1 MRRFGYIRPIT
12 KRGKAYLEAS
22 YQPPLELLA
31 KYPNLKKRYTKTM
44 RPEYRPELEAWLYEN
59 EQAIKQGIWTPPV
72 RLNRKD
78 LLKDAITLR
87 EYAEKYVDE
96 HRKPDGS
103 PLAPTTIAK
112 HREWLD
118 RYIYPT
124 FGSKDIRTIAS
135 QDIRDWWDSFG
146 VDTAGN
152 GAVQRFNT
160 YKLLRS
166 IFRHAATTRLDET
179 GRTLIPSTPCTIQ
192 PARPRTK
199 HESIVASYKELD
211 ILANHMPPYLA
222 VSIYLGG
229 VCGLREGE
237 ICALTRKDID
247 LDSMNVNVDKAVKQ
261 VNELGKPRQLIV
273 GDPKSANSVRKVPIP
288 VWLKDTLEEHLI
300 KYVEDEADALIIKA
314 PRTRTVLAPQQLRA
328 NWYKAL
334 KHVPRLE
341 GMHFHD
347 LRHTALTHY
356 GEAGASLAELMEIAG
371 HSDIKTVTVYQ
382 NISREQRERTA
393 ERLDSQMQA
402 SISSQSVESLEVAK
416 TSVTDPLIS
425 VLGNLSVS
433 AQVDV
438 LKSLD
443 KDRQARIIAALPQER
458 QVEVLPL
465 LL

>member
-1 MRRFGYIRPIT
+1 
-12 KRGKAYLEAS
+12 
-22 YQPPLELLA
+22 
-31 KYPNLKKRYTKTM
+31 
-44 RPEYRPELEAWLYEN
+44 
-59 EQAIKQGIWTPPV
+59 
-72 RLNRKD
+72 
-78 LLKDAITLR
+78 
-87 EYAEKYVDE
+87 
-96 HRKPDGS
+96 
-103 PLAPTTIAK
+103 
-112 HREWLD
+112 
-118 RYIYPT
+118 
-124 FGSKDIRTIAS
+124 
-135 QDIRDWWDSFG
+135 
-146 VDTAGN
+146 
-152 GAVQRFNT
+152 
-160 YKLLRS
+160 
-166 IFRHAATTRLDET
+166 
-179 GRTLIPSTPCTIQ
+179 
-192 PARPRTK
+192 
-199 HESIVASYKELD
+199 
-211 ILANHMPPYLA
+211 MPPYLA

-425 VLGNLSVS
+425 VLGNLPVS

>member
-1 MRRFGYIRPIT
+1 
-12 KRGKAYLEAS
+12 
-22 YQPPLELLA
+22 
-31 KYPNLKKRYTKTM
+31 M
-44 RPEYRPELEAWLYEN
+44 RPEYLPELEAWLYEN
-59 EQAIKQGIWTPPV
+59 EQAIKQGTWVPPV
-72 RLNRKD
+72 RLKRKD

-87 EYAEKYVDE
+87 EYAETYVNE

-103 PLAPTTIAK
+103 MLAPTTIAK

-118 RYIYPT
+118 RYIYPAL
-124 FGSKDIRTIAS
+124 GDKDIRIITEK
-135 QDIRDWWDSFG
+135 DIRAWWDNFG

-179 GRTLIPSTPCTIQ
+179 GRTLINSSPCTIQ
-192 PARPRTK
+192 PSRPRTK
-199 HESIVASYKELD
+199 HESIVASYTELD
-211 ILANHMPPYLA
+211 ELAAHMPPYLA

-247 LDSMNVNVDKAVKQ
+247 LETMRVNVDKAVKQ
-261 VNELGKPRQLIV
+261 VNELGKPRKLII
-273 GDPKSANSVRKVPIP
+273 GGPKSVNSIRKVPVP
-288 VWLKDTLEEHLI
+288 QWLQETLEEHLI
-300 KYVEDEADALIIKA
+300 TYVEEEPDALIIKA
-314 PRTRTVLAPQQLRA
+314 PRTRSVLAPQQLRA

-393 ERLDSQMQA
+393 ERLNSQMQA
-402 SISSQSVESLEVAK
+402 QSRVEDKPLAETPLTDDS
-416 TSVTDPLIS
+416 DPLIS
-425 VLGNLSVS
+425 ILEDLPVE
-433 AQVDV
+433 AQAHV

-443 KDRQARIIAALPQER
+443 KTRQARILATFSQER
-458 QVEVLPL
+458 QVELLPL